1 MGDGRGAC
9 RRGGGSQEGGGTAC
23 KQFTLGKLS
32 RLYERSGFE
41 GKGRFK
47 TQVGGGSTV
56 GGKKTSR
63 RRQGR
68 DPNTVME
75 PNQASYISM
84 LT

>member
-1 MGDGRGAC
+1 MDEERVEEEEDRWKAGDGLQAV
-9 RRGGGSQEGGGTAC
+9 Q
-23 KQFTLGKLS
+23 LGQIEPLV
-32 RLYERSGFE
+32 RAQWFE

-47 TQVGGGSTV
+47 TQVAGGSTV

-63 RRQGR
+63 RRQRR